1 MGGQPPRHGAATTGT
16 IGCSVEQHT
25 GLRTRIQG
33 CGLARRVGGPTGC
46 APADVQVPCRQQE
59 QQARAVVP
67 RLERAVHVADQRVR
81 VRLALRELVE
91 QRAAWWQARARR
103 QRRQRS
109 QQDVSVAP
117 S

>member
-1 MGGQPPRHGAATTGT
+1 MGGQPPRHRAATTGT
-16 IGCSVEQHT
+16 TGCSVEQHT
-25 GLRTRIQG
+25 GLRTRI
-33 CGLARRVGGPTGC
+33 LYRVAGPTGC

-91 QRAAWWQARARR
+91 
-103 QRRQRS
+103 
-109 QQDVSVAP
+109 
-117 S
+117 

>member
-1 MGGQPPRHGAATTGT
+1 MGVSLRGTELLPLAPSAAASNNT
-16 IGCSVEQHT
+16 
-25 GLRTRIQG
+25 QG
-33 CGLARRVGGPTGC
+33 CGLINRVAGPTGC
-46 APADVQVPCRQQE
+46 APADVQVPCGQQE

-91 QRAAWWQARARR
+91 QRAAWWQTRARR